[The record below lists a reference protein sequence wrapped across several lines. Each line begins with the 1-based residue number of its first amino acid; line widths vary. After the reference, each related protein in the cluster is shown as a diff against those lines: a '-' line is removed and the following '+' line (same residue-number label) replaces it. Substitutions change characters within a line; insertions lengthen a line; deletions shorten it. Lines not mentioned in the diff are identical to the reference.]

1 MKQIHLEI
9 IDQTLRVV
17 QDRTNV
23 GKEWVYHEL
32 IDQYPEYLDQTNPS
46 TIKRYITKA
55 LIENHWKN
63 TSKKMN
69 WFVRC

>member
-32 IDQYPEYLDQTNPS
+32 IDNHPEYLDQTNCA

-55 LIENHWKN
+55 LIGNHWKN

-69 WFVRC
+69 WFIRC